1 MATLVIRAFPRL
13 FTRIDEFQEGAYL
26 TSGEHRMK
34 TLVIAVV
41 IAAFSATIVLPS
53 LTGHDTA
60 YAATK
65 KKDKKK
71 P

>member
-1 MATLVIRAFPRL
+1 
-13 FTRIDEFQEGAYL
+13 
-26 TSGEHRMK
+26 MK
-34 TLVIAVV
+34 TLVITIM

-53 LTGHDTA
+53 LSGHDVA
-60 YAATK
+60 NAATK